1 MDEEQHPPTGLDWR
15 IVFGL
20 SVTSIWIGAGLVYLM
35 QIVGW
40 SQFLALPTAD
50 IGSFFEGAFAPL
62 AFLWLVIGHFMQ
74 QKEITANTRAIS
86 MQERSTRR
94 LELHSRRDS
103 YFKLLNLVQD
113 QLGNIAAFHYISVF
127 GVTGSGEVSSD
138 EFSRLR
144 SEASTG
150 DQALFVRR
158 MIAAA
163 AERRDDPEAIRELLY
178 GTSVRAR
185 HSENFLRTFNRLLDA
200 AESVDTDGMV
210 REALLD
216 GSASGLYYRILKHV
230 SGTEPLNPLSGL
242 RSNAFSAFSSQQSEL
257 NPVQGGEN

>member
-1 MDEEQHPPTGLDWR
+1 MEEEQLETRPVDWR
-15 IVFGL
+15 IILGL
-20 SVTSIWIGAGLVYLM
+20 SVTSLWIATGAVYVL

-40 SQFLALPTAD
+40 TNFLGLPTAD

-103 YFKLLNLVQD
+103 YFKLLTLVQD
-113 QLGNIAAFHYISVF
+113 QLGNIAAFHFISVF
-127 GVTGSGEVSSD
+127 GPTGTDEVSLD

-144 SEASTG
+144 SDSSTG
-150 DQALFVRR
+150 DHSLFIRR
-158 MIAAA
+158 MVSAAA
-163 AERRDDPEAIRELLY
+163 AAQDDPARLQAMFY
-178 GTSVRAR
+178 GTDIRRR
-185 HSENFLRTFNRLLDA
+185 HSETFKRTFGRLLDA
-200 AESVDTDGMV
+200 AESVDTDNML

-216 GSASGLYYRILKHV
+216 GSVAGIYYRILRYVAGEDPKNPI
-230 SGTEPLNPLSGL
+230 SGAREPASPIAKNE
-242 RSNAFSAFSSQQSEL
+242 A
-257 NPVQGGEN
+257 GE